1 MTNIKKI
8 ALLSVTII
16 ACIILSVISISA
28 ENAADFTMENGYLN
42 VKARDI
48 LAIEGAFTYDESK
61 YVRNANK
68 VIDTNK
74 TDNEYDGQFFFHEG
88 AGDTFVFTV
97 DFGSFKADKFSFMH
111 YGGAVEP
118 TVFKLYAN
126 NKELGEG
133 ISTGGNGWLDNW
145 GGYAGCHQ
153 DEIIFSEP
161 ITGVQTIKI
170 EIISSAPAWPANNI
184 GYFEFFDSTKYDPNS
199 DASITPLFT
208 MTEDSLLL
216 SANKILGTRGAIT
229 RDPELFV
236 TDHAIGTNSAPEQ
249 PEYDGNFFIHS
260 GAGDTFTFYVDL
272 GEKIV
277 DSMSYMD
284 YGLGGIPSIF
294 EIYADDELI
303 GEGEALGG
311 NGWELSDYEV
321 ANYNEVYFNKEI
333 TGLVKIT
340 IVIVESDAAW
350 PANNIGMYTLYEKM
364 GESQA
369 TPVPQAT
376 QLPTTAPTQAPT
388 EAPTESPTEVPENKN
403 DGCGS
408 ASGIAQIM
416 LILGAALII
425 KKKK

>member
-28 ENAADFTMENGYLN
+28 ENTADFIMENGYLN

-61 YVRNANK
+61 YIRNSNV

-133 ISTGGNGWLDNW
+133 RSTGGNGWLDNW
-145 GGYAGCHQ
+145 GGYAGCYQ
-153 DEIIFSEP
+153 DEIAFSEP
-161 ITGVQTIKI
+161 ITGIQTIKI

-184 GYFEFFDSTKYDPNS
+184 GYFEFFDSTKYDPNNDS
-199 DASITPLFT
+199 QITPLFT

-216 SANKILGTRGAIT
+216 SASKILGTRGAVT

-284 YGLGGIPSIF
+284 YGSGGTPSIF
-294 EIYADDELI
+294 EIYADDVLI

-311 NGWELSDYEV
+311 NGWELADYET
-321 ANYNEVYFNKEI
+321 ANYNEVYFDKEI

-340 IVIVESDAAW
+340 IVVVESEAAW
-350 PANNIGMYTLYEKM
+350 PANNIGMYTLYEKVE
-364 GESQA
+364 GGQA
-369 TPVPQAT
+369 
-376 QLPTTAPTQAPT
+376 PTTAPTTAPTAAPTVAPTTAPTTAQT
-388 EAPTESPTEVPENKN
+388 EAPAEEKSS
-403 DGCGS
+403 GCGS
-408 ASGIAQIM
+408 ASGIAQVM